1 MGEKAHDARAAGTMG
16 AQYTRRDVA
25 IRVDATTTVSGV
37 LAAPAPGAGR
47 ARAAVILAHGA
58 GADMNNAF
66 LSAVHEGLAA
76 RGALG
81 LKFNFAYTEAGR
93 RVPDPPARL
102 LATYRAAVA
111 WLDAQPAARGLPRIL
126 GGKSMGGRI
135 ASHAAAAGDPA
146 DGLLFLGYPLHPAGK
161 PEQLRD
167 AHLAQVQ
174 APMLFLAGTRDPLC
188 DLALLAPVLERLGRR
203 ATLAVIADGDHSFHV
218 RKSSGRDDAAATGEV
233 IAAAADWIARRKPLA
248 VKAPRPAPAPAA
260 PRPKRSPGASS
271 SSGRGGTKGRR

>member
-1 MGEKAHDARAAGTMG
+1 
-16 AQYTRRDVA
+16 
-25 IRVDATTTVSGV
+25 
-37 LAAPAPGAGR
+37 
-47 ARAAVILAHGA
+47 
-58 GADMNNAF
+58 
-66 LSAVHEGLAA
+66 
-76 RGALG
+76 
-81 LKFNFAYTEAGR
+81 
-93 RVPDPPARL
+93 
-102 LATYRAAVA
+102 VA

-135 ASHAAAAGDPA
+135 ASHVAAAGDPA

-174 APMLFLAGTRDPLC
+174 APMLFLSGTRDSLC

-248 VKAPRPAPAPAA
+248 VKAPRPAAAKRATPPQAPAPAT

-271 SSGRGGTKGRR
+271 SSGRGGTTGRR